1 VSPVAIKASLLRARH
16 AFGSAQLDADNR
28 RFRTVDLKSSK
39 GQLYNSITAPENF
52 FWLTNVYVEL
62 AIIIAVLPVL
72 AKEARFAFIPLP
84 AMPER
89 RHRRYPLEGR
99 GLRGLGQGHSGR
111 DREGALQIHL
121 NGYETT
127 CHHV

>member
-28 RFRTVDLKSSK
+28 RFRTVDLKSRK

-62 AIIIAVLPVL
+62 AIIVAVLPAR
-72 AKEARFAFIPLP
+72 AKEARTAFIVLP
-84 AMPER
+84 AMPE
-89 RHRRYPLEGR
+89 HHTIDG
-99 GLRGLGQGHSGR
+99 
-111 DREGALQIHL
+111 IHL
-121 NGYETT
+121 NAAGYAVWDKAILGGIEAALCKST
-127 CHHV
+127 